1 MNAKPTMGF
10 VEAIKTCYAKYF
22 NFNGRARRSEF
33 WWFYLFASIFS
44 SIPVYIVNMMHTA
57 AAAEFKENLTGASFD
72 QLSNAMQEA
81 QAVDSKYMTFYII
94 AAIISLVLF
103 TIPLIAAMARRL
115 HDVGKSG
122 WLILCILLC
131 GIGVLIPLIMCI
143 PDGKPEPNKF
153 GPSPKYVPT
162 PGV

>member
-44 SIPVYIVNMMHTA
+44 SIPVYIVSMMHTA
-57 AAAEFKENLTGASFD
+57 
-72 QLSNAMQEA
+72 AMQEA
-81 QAVDSKYMTFYII
+81 QAVDSNYLTFYII
-94 AAIISLVLF
+94 AAIISLFLF
-103 TIPLIAAMARRL
+103 SIPLIAAMARRL

-122 WLILCILLC
+122 WLILCFLLC
-131 GIGVLIPLIMCI
+131 GIGGLIPLIMCI